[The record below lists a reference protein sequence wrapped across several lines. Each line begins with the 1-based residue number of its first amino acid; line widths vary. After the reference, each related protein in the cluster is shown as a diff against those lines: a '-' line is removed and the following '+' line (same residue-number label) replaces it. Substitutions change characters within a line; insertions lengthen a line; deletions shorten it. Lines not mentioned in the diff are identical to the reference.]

1 MLKQGG
7 EPPNVGEMDSEAHR
21 EAWVGLNRVLHAA
34 EPWKDPPLG
43 WGGRLHQGA
52 VGRRQRRGATVP
64 QSRLVVGAW
73 AEHAWPLSYPPPP
86 SEDAAAGWVGGGEP
100 GLLRAGSGAS
110 SD

>member
-21 EAWVGLNRVLHAA
+21 EEAWVGLSRVLHAA

-43 WGGRLHQGA
+43 WGGRMHQGA
-52 VGRRQRRGATVP
+52 VGRRQRRGASVP

-73 AEHAWPLSYPPPP
+73 AEHAWPLSYPPLGGHCRWLGGRRG
-86 SEDAAAGWVGGGEP
+86 AGAPESGE
-100 GLLRAGSGAS
+100 RRQQ
-110 SD
+110 